1 MSESQVTSEHDEIEA
16 MFSSYYEDELDGA
29 DKKRVA
35 EHLEGCEACQAAYK
49 ELARALEAV
58 AGLGK
63 VNAPAGFEDGVEST
77 IERRSA
83 GRFFGERRLTDRLP
97 LTVLA
102 LLAIAIG
109 VALVLWLRGSE
120 TGSLKTAPTPEPPL
134 EPEVRDVLPQP

>member
-1 MSESQVTSEHDEIEA
+1 MSESQASEHEEIEA
-16 MFSSYYEDELDGA
+16 MFSSYYEDELDAG

-35 EHLEGCEACQAAYK
+35 EHLESCQDCQAAYK
-49 ELARALEAV
+49 ELIEALEAV

-63 VNAPAGFEDGVEST
+63 VSAPPGFEEGVEST

-83 GRFFGERRLTDRLP
+83 GRFFGDRRLTDRLP
-97 LTVLA
+97 LTILG

-109 VALVLWLRGSE
+109 VALYVWLRGSE